1 MNVEGKVV
9 VITGASSGIGES
21 TARLLAGRGAKVAI
35 AARRKDRIDTIAEDI
50 TSNGHAIGRVFKDY
64 VAKHKIDLLVM
75 GAYGHSRIR
84 EFILG
89 GATKSI
95 LQHPPTWVLLSH

>member
-1 MNVEGKVV
+1 LAKHLARHGVETV
-9 VITGASSGIGES
+9 S
-21 TARLLAGRGAKVAI
+21 
-35 AARRKDRIDTIAEDI
+35 EDI
-50 TSNGHAIGRVFKDY
+50 TSNGRAIGHVFKEY
-64 VAKHKIDLLVM
+64 IAKHKIDLLVM

-95 LQHPPTWVLLSH
+95 LLHPPTWVLLSH